1 MGSYLERETSNIEN
15 AENAENEVHSDHEDN
30 EVHSDHEVPEELP
43 ESVPE
48 NDSDDVDL
56 IITSDVFEKFASIIG
71 FMFGLMINW
80 GSLNFLGFMIGLNY
94 KYLTAKGSCSKLLT
108 EVQTI
113 IPSFML
119 GVLIIHMSL
128 IYFSLSVFFGYL
140 VKSRNYNILN
150 EELLK
155 RHSIVINV
163 RNYRGAFYELLG
175 IMGNESKKES

>member
-15 AENAENEVHSDHEDN
+15 TENAENEDN

-80 GSLNFLGFMIGLNY
+80 GSLNLLGFMIGLNY